1 MFQSGV
7 LAMLVLTDFRQFI
20 KSVCIFFESEI
31 NEKKILLNWDWLQM
45 YNFQENYIITLVFT
59 VFPKFWSWNYMPC
72 ICTFNKFNFS
82 VREQVQKNSSKV
94 DIQIIGQFLWTP
106 LDFGLITD
114 MLPMFYPFIEAVKDL
129 EFLIGLEYFNT
140 W

>member
-59 VFPKFWSWNYMPC
+59 VFPKFWSWNYMLC